1 MLAKHTTPF
10 DRIFTH
16 RLDAASQYLHDKE
29 QTRQFTDTIQG
40 NELTLSQLETLHRR
54 KLSFIGHLHYNIHG
68 RRTAR
73 RQPIIFPLFE
83 SCLTIMYFI
92 LLPSSA

>member
-1 MLAKHTTPF
+1 MLEKHTTPF

-40 NELTLSQLETLHRR
+40 NELTLS
-54 KLSFIGHLHYNIHG
+54 HG
-68 RRTAR
+68 RRTDR
-73 RQPIIFPLFE
+73 LQPIIFPLFE

>member
-16 RLDAASQYLHDKE
+16 RLDAASQYLHD
-29 QTRQFTDTIQG
+29 RQFTDTIQG

-54 KLSFIGHLHYNIHG
+54 KLSFIGHLH
-68 RRTAR
+68 
-73 RQPIIFPLFE
+73 
-83 SCLTIMYFI
+83 
-92 LLPSSA
+92 

>member
-16 RLDAASQYLHDKE
+16 RLDAKE

-54 KLSFIGHLHYNIHG
+54 KLSFIGHLH
-68 RRTAR
+68 
-73 RQPIIFPLFE
+73 
-83 SCLTIMYFI
+83 
-92 LLPSSA
+92 

>member
-1 MLAKHTTPF
+1 MLERHTTPF

-40 NELTLSQLETLHRR
+40 NELSPSQLETLHKKTELHRSSSLKYTWAQDR
-54 KLSFIGHLHYNIHG
+54 SPTAHHL
-68 RRTAR
+68 
-73 RQPIIFPLFE
+73 PLV
-83 SCLTIMYFI
+83 
-92 LLPSSA
+92 

>member
-1 MLAKHTTPF
+1 MLEKHTTPF

-40 NELTLSQLETLHRR
+40 NELTLSPSLKYTWAQDRSPTAH
-54 KLSFIGHLHYNIHG
+54 HL
-68 RRTAR
+68 
-73 RQPIIFPLFE
+73 PLV
-83 SCLTIMYFI
+83 
-92 LLPSSA
+92 

>member
-40 NELTLSQLETLHRR
+40 NELTKIYMGAGQIAYS
-54 KLSFIGHLHYNIHG
+54 
-68 RRTAR
+68 
-73 RQPIIFPLFE
+73 
-83 SCLTIMYFI
+83 
-92 LLPSSA
+92 PSSSPCLKAVSL

>member
-1 MLAKHTTPF
+1 MLAKHTTAF

-40 NELTLSQLETLHRR
+40 NELTLSQLEALHRR
-54 KLSFIGHLHYNIHG
+54 KLSFIGHLH
-68 RRTAR
+68 
-73 RQPIIFPLFE
+73 
-83 SCLTIMYFI
+83 
-92 LLPSSA
+92 

>member
-16 RLDAASQYLHDKE
+16 RLDEDSQYLHYKE
-29 QTRQFTDTIQG
+29 QTRQLTDTIQV

-54 KLSFIGHLHYNIHG
+54 KLSFSGHLH
-68 RRTAR
+68 
-73 RQPIIFPLFE
+73 
-83 SCLTIMYFI
+83 
-92 LLPSSA
+92 

>member
-16 RLDAASQYLHDKE
+16 RLDAASQYLHDKQ

-54 KLSFIGHLHYNIHG
+54 KLSFIGHLH
-68 RRTAR
+68 
-73 RQPIIFPLFE
+73 
-83 SCLTIMYFI
+83 
-92 LLPSSA
+92 

>member
-29 QTRQFTDTIQG
+29 QTRQ
-40 NELTLSQLETLHRR
+40 LETLHRR
-54 KLSFIGHLHYNIHG
+54 KLSFIGHLH
-68 RRTAR
+68 
-73 RQPIIFPLFE
+73 
-83 SCLTIMYFI
+83 
-92 LLPSSA
+92 

>member
-54 KLSFIGHLHYNIHG
+54 KLSFISHLQYTWAQD
-68 RRTAR
+68 RSPTAHHL
-73 RQPIIFPLFE
+73 PLV
-83 SCLTIMYFI
+83 
-92 LLPSSA
+92 